1 MRLSCKVP
9 IAFEF
14 ELRLSTESAA
24 FEVYPRSGE
33 IPANGE
39 VEICVSYTPRRL
51 HTNTMTMQVFTGEF
65 GGNTRPSV
73 CQVRGT
79 GFPSVARDKGVR
91 ALAGVTDDGPVDA
104 GRLADGTA
112 HPSVIRGVE
121 GLGPSSMSGAGLDRF
136 YASGRLGPG
145 GGAGGGDAYTEY
157 VKRVVASKQHRQPPR
172 GEKTGAGP
180 RHRKLSKTL
189 DSGRSSTL
197 RVRDDL
203 LDVSIE
209 DEGDEDDG
217 EEDVDGVFVPRRIS
231 GHGDVQYVLGQ
242 RKGKLRAKE
251 LREAVAIRESQSK
264 TVRASLA
271 GLALAAVEPSSS
283 GEVREEGS
291 SSGVFNF
298 KHAVRDVQRAQTSTK
313 GAPNAVF
320 RRWTTRTS
328 IPGSR
333 SSYSRRSS
341 SESGS
346 TSG

>member
-1 MRLSCKVP
+1 M
-9 IAFEF
+9 
-14 ELRLSTESAA
+14 
-24 FEVYPRSGE
+24 
-33 IPANGE
+33 
-39 VEICVSYTPRRL
+39 
-51 HTNTMTMQVFTGEF
+51 
-65 GGNTRPSV
+65 
-73 CQVRGT
+73 
-79 GFPSVARDKGVR
+79 
-91 ALAGVTDDGPVDA
+91 
-104 GRLADGTA
+104 
-112 HPSVIRGVE
+112 
-121 GLGPSSMSGAGLDRF
+121 DRF
-136 YASGRLGPG
+136 YASGRFGPG

-157 VKRVVASKQHRQPPR
+157 VRRVASKQHRQPPR

-197 RVRDDL
+197 RVRDDP

-231 GHGDVQYVLGQ
+231 GHGDVQYVRQ

-283 GEVREEGS
+283 GRCGRRVRARGILH
-291 SSGVFNF
+291 F

-320 RRWTTRTS
+320 RALDDPNLDPRVKEL
-328 IPGSR
+328 IL
-333 SSYSRRSS
+333 RRSS
-341 SESGS
+341 SE
-346 TSG
+346 